1 MGYIAHY
8 GYTDGS
14 GEYYISIDSGKC
26 DGCGECVMACPK
38 GLFEV
43 VPDDYDD
50 IVARIKD
57 EFQKELKYLCAP
69 CKGTSEER
77 ALPCITVCKPK
88 AITHSWGA

>member
-1 MGYIAHY
+1 
-8 GYTDGS
+8 
-14 GEYYISIDSGKC
+14 
-26 DGCGECVMACPK
+26 MACPK

-43 VPDDYDD
+43 VPDDYDY

-57 EFQKELKYLCAP
+57 EFQKELKCLCAP
-69 CKGTSEER
+69 CKGTAEER